1 MHTHD
6 ENLLWTMIRDELNPI
21 GIEVSAGVAFFSVR
35 VEEEL
40 FD

>member
-1 MHTHD
+1 MHTYD
-6 ENLLWTMIRDELNPI
+6 ENLLWTMIRDKLNQI
-21 GIEVSAGVAFFSVR
+21 AIEVSAGVACFSVL